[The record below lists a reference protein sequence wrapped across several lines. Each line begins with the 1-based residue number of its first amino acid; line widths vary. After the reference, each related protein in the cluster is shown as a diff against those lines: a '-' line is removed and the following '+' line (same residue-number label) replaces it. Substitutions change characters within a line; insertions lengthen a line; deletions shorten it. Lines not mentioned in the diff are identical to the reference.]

1 MKTRLTPYY
10 INLVYDAC
18 LKSFWRKKALS
29 KFLRQCG
36 VADAFIN
43 NWGPD
48 ESKREF
54 LDRLFVELPKTDRSR
69 SELLHI
75 ASFLMEQKPFP
86 ISRIGRIQR
95 KRSRPRMTQFL
106 DSAYITQSSRTSS
119 SLKKTRRKRSKNLR
133 SVS

>member
-10 INLVYDAC
+10 TNLVYDAC

-43 NWGPD
+43 GWGVE

-54 LDRLFVELPKTDRSR
+54 LDRLFVELPKTDQGRSG
-69 SELLHI
+69 LLRM
-75 ASFLMEQKPFP
+75 SLFLMDQQSFPDLEGWEDSTQK
-86 ISRIGRIQR
+86 IS
-95 KRSRPRMTQFL
+95 
-106 DSAYITQSSRTSS
+106 A
-119 SLKKTRRKRSKNLR
+119 
-133 SVS
+133 